1 MSFWYD
7 IKHKKYASDGRDS
20 WIRSYA
26 EKLVSNLRSE
36 TDSTLTAHYSG
47 AVGRHSAASV
57 DCTDGST
64 VQAALDSEKSD
75 RMLSDASVLSEL
87 NSRAETLSA
96 AITTEADARSAADT
110 AAAKTAA
117 DNLSAKAAELNAA
130 IAQKVDKVAGKAL
143 STNDYTNADKAIV
156 DGVDAALAQKA
167 DTSALT
173 EGLAGKVD
181 KVTGKALSTNDYTN
195 ADKAIVDGVSSALA
209 KKADKTEV
217 LTKTNT
223 TAFAPT
229 ADYQPATK
237 KYVDDN
243 ISAAGG
249 GDMLK
254 SVYDMDGDGIVDNA
268 KKLGGQLPSYYAT
281 ATAVN
286 GKAPTSHASS
296 ASTYGVGTSSSYGH
310 LKLANNLTT
319 TTTSGYALNAAQGKA
334 LKDLIDAITPTPPTL
349 TSATADGTAIGA
361 DGWTGTG
368 WFCTAADTKYAVNSS
383 NNVDTSLSGFNRFC
397 LKPATDNG
405 DWQNWTPYLDLNGTA
420 YEFYYSPARG
430 LYETLIPA
438 STSTAAQIVAAIRWE
453 NHPPT
458 KLYYGKASSIVGAYA
473 PGCIYVD
480 SNSTENNKAF
490 WVRDA
495 FDFRNN
501 SMPLIADDYII
512 IQNIVQGVISLDFSA
527 LGINDRIFVYLTLD
541 AAGSG
546 NVNGASWMGIR
557 NSIRGLIPHLAIYS
571 IDNF

>member
-75 RMLSDASVLSEL
+75 RMLSDASILSEL
-87 NSRAETLSA
+87 NSKAAELSA
-96 AITTEADARSAADT
+96 AITSEADARSAADT

-130 IAQKVDKVAGKAL
+130 IAQKVDKVTGKAL

-195 ADKAIVDGVSSALA
+195 ADKTIVDGVSSALA

-223 TAFAPT
+223 TEFAPT

-268 KKLGGQLPSYYAT
+268 EKLGGQLPSYYAT

-319 TTTSGYALNAAQGKA
+319 TSTSGYALNAAQGKA

-349 TSATADGTAIGA
+349 TSTTADGTAIGA

-368 WFCTAADTKYAVNSS
+368 WFCTSANTKYAVASS
-383 NNVDTSLSGFNRFC
+383 VVDTSILGFNRFC
-397 LKPATDNG
+397 LKPASDNG
-405 DWQNWTPYLDLNGTA
+405 EWHNWTPYLDLNGTA
-420 YEFYYSPARG
+420 YEFFYAPGRG
-430 LYETLIPA
+430 LYEALIP
-438 STSTAAQIVAAIRWE
+438 SNTQTAAQIVAAIRWE

-458 KLYYGKASSIVGAYA
+458 KLMYGKITNICGVYCKGCLGYDETSDSTQRYWVKSS
-473 PGCIYVD
+473 D
-480 SNSTENNKAF
+480 N
-490 WVRDA
+490 
-495 FDFRNN
+495 FRNTGYELTMN
-501 SMPLIADDYII
+501 DYWAYLGLMSGEYTFTGLDINCLCLLMLEAD
-512 IQNIVQGVISLDFSA
+512 VSL
-527 LGINDRIFVYLTLD
+527 LGIGDVTD
-541 AAGSG
+541 AAE
-546 NVNGASWMGIR
+546 VVQVVMGT
-557 NSIRGLIPHLAIYS
+557 STSLTVQT